1 MRKIQVGD
9 FVWYRREVP
18 SYSYHEG
25 RFEVEEVYGDNI
37 QILVLNRTGHP
48 SFHLHTE
55 ASFFIHEEDF
65 FMTQAMVNMLTVTS
79 GLTSQDLLDKAR
91 LLVDDGEDISGE
103 CWGHFRFMGTAALTQ
118 VFETIVEVMKQ
129 VRSQYVTRN

>member
-25 RFEVEEVYGDNI
+25 RFEVEAVYGDNL
-37 QILVLNRTGHP
+37 QILVLNRVGYP
-48 SFHLHTE
+48 SFHLHTK
-55 ASFFIHEEDF
+55 ASFFIHEDDF

-103 CWGHFRFMGTAALTQ
+103 CWGMFQYMSTAELIQ
-118 VFETIVEVMKQ
+118 VFETLVEAMKQ
-129 VRSQYVTRN
+129 VRPQYVTRN